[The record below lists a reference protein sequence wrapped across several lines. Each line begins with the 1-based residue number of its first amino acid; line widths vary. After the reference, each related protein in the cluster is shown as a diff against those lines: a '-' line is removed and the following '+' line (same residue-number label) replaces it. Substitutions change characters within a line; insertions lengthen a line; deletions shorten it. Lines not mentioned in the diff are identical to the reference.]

1 MTLNFG
7 ILDIGHRPSD
17 RIYAQQFGNMN
28 KLFSLLNDLIEVV
41 LGISKTKKMKEV
53 YSPET
58 KKSKPGE
65 GGYPSDHL
73 LYPSYCPLGRLP
85 SWYRRG
91 NESSVKMNFRANR
104 YLAHQERRIKE
115 AVYKKQFKKA
125 TLIWFMLLKCSKT
138 YQMCLINRTFKGW
151 YYTLQKEQADKLVKE
166 IMNKLRS
173 FNLWLLLKRFY
184 VIKNK
189 VDSSRNGATYIG
201 ELREGEKL
209 RPIGAPEY
217 PSRVLSKSMTDLIYV
232 LFWEKFARHQH
243 GYRRNKGTFSALY
256 GVIHML
262 RKNKN
267 ALVFE
272 FDFKSFFNLVRPS
285 WVYRILL
292 ARGQILA
299 EVIARMLMQVEYKF
313 KVLFEEEELKV
324 TYKVE
329 HEGKHLPRIVRKGLP
344 QGLSLSPLLATL
356 VLELF
361 KPPKGLFMYAD
372 DGLFIG
378 TEEGIQKF
386 KKWLQ
391 DVELTGAEQAPDKTG
406 IINKPRFKFLGCWID
421 RTAETIETPEGV
433 ILSWWVTGLK
443 DKLKTFSPRMYQP
456 DVEDWSWDI
465 HPDSYLGRYGG
476 VENLGFLTCVLVFLY
491 SVIRSKPYKG
501 YRFFWGVGIV
511 DIIASSS
518 SCLDLLCRYSKG
530 FNLKDIKSFNKQSFI
545 TGNKFGNFETL
556 RSTRWNPYIEA
567 IYENWLIGYGRK
579 KLPEF
584 KNLFTNLF

>member
-1 MTLNFG
+1 MKN
-7 ILDIGHRPSD
+7 
-17 RIYAQQFGNMN
+17 
-28 KLFSLLNDLIEVV
+28 LFIFWDNLIEVV
-41 LGISKTKKMKEV
+41 LGIKKTSKDRRGF
-53 YSPET
+53 SPET
-58 KKSKPGE
+58 SMSKPGE
-65 GGYPSDHL
+65 GSYPSDHL
-73 LYPSYCPLGRLP
+73 LNSSYCPLGRLP

-91 NESSVKMNFRANR
+91 NESSVKENFRANR
-104 YLAHQERRIKE
+104 YLTHQERRIKE
-115 AVYKKQFKKA
+115 AVRQRKYKKA
-125 TLIWFMLLKCSKT
+125 TLIWLMLLKCSKT
-138 YQMCLINRTFKGW
+138 YQICLINRVYKGW
-151 YYTLQKEQADKLVKE
+151 YYEMQKEQADKMFRE
-166 IMNKLRS
+166 IMNKLRR

-189 VDSSRNGATYIG
+189 VDASRNGAIYTG
-201 ELREGEKL
+201 ELRENEKL

-217 PSRVLSKSMTDLIYV
+217 PSRVISKSFTDLIYL
-232 LFWEKFARHQH
+232 LFWDKFARHQH
-243 GYRRNKGTFSALY
+243 GYRRFRGTYSALY

-262 RKNKN
+262 RSNKD
-267 ALVFE
+267 AIVYE
-272 FDFKSFFNLVRPS
+272 FDFKAFFNLVRPS
-285 WVYRILL
+285 WVYRVLL

-299 EVIARMLMQVEYKF
+299 ELVARLLMQVEYKF
-313 KVLFEEEELKV
+313 KELYEEEELNV

-329 HEGKHLPRIVRKGLP
+329 HMGKLLPRIVRKGLP

-372 DGLFIG
+372 DGLFVG
-378 TEEGIQKF
+378 KTMELIQVF

-391 DVELTGAEQAPDKTG
+391 DVELTGAEIAKDKTG
-406 IINKPRFKFLGCWID
+406 IITKRRFKFLGCWLD
-421 RTAETIETPEGV
+421 RDTETIITPEGV
-433 ILSWWVTGLK
+433 VLSWWSKNLK
-443 DKLKTFSPRMYQP
+443 DKLKRVSPRLYVK
-456 DVEDWSWDI
+456 DVEEWSWNI

-476 VENLGFLTCVLVFLY
+476 VEGLGFLTCVLIFLN
-491 SVIRSKPYKG
+491 SVIRKSPYKG

-518 SCLDLLCRYSKG
+518 SCLDLLSRYSKG

-556 RSTRWNPYIEA
+556 KSPRWVPYIEA
-567 IYENWLIGYGRK
+567 IYENWLVGYGKK